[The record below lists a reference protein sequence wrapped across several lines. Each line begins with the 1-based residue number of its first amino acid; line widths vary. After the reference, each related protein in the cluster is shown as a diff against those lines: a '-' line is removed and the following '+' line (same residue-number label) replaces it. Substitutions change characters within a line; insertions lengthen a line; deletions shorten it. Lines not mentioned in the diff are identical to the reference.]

1 MSNVSNNQ
9 FCVRNGAGYN
19 EVFLSSQKDP
29 NTSSEERNPSVTSPS
44 KDKDLGT
51 AGLEGD
57 SSDGLD
63 GAEPPIQSI
72 IGPDGLKE
80 FIMLPIWMVNYF
92 ISTIKEF
99 HFKTLRA
106 KYQIPVNIPLR
117 LPYILEKCCYKGV
130 EGVRVYEQML
140 KAGLRFPLLSPLS
153 IPSCGRH
160 PNLPKC
166 LEGLPWRGGLIWGHV
181 QWSTEVDGGRI
192 F

>member
-1 MSNVSNNQ
+1 MSNVSSNQ
-9 FCVRNGAGYN
+9 FCVRDGAGYD

-51 AGLEGD
+51 VGLEGD

-80 FIMLPIWMVNYF
+80 FIMLPIWTVNYF

-106 KYQIPVNIPLR
+106 KY
-117 LPYILEKCCYKGV
+117 
-130 EGVRVYEQML
+130 
-140 KAGLRFPLLSPLS
+140 
-153 IPSCGRH
+153 
-160 PNLPKC
+160 
-166 LEGLPWRGGLIWGHV
+166 
-181 QWSTEVDGGRI
+181 
-192 F
+192 